1 MSIADS
7 TTRFAETAVDLLPA
21 LAQRWSPRSFDVT
34 AEIDESKLTAA
45 LEAARWSPSAN
56 NTQPWRFIVGRRGSA
71 AFDTIAQNLM
81 GFNKAWAGSASALV
95 LALAEV
101 TDTEG
106 NPRRFATYD
115 LGQAVAH
122 LTIQAHHDGLH
133 AHQMGGIDVDGL
145 RAAFDIDDR
154 FLPYSVTALG
164 TVGDPDALPDALRE
178 RELAPRTRNALDDI
192 VVVND

>member
-7 TTRFAETAVDLLPA
+7 TTRFADTAVDLLPA
-21 LAQRWSPRSFDVT
+21 LAERWSPRSFDVT

-56 NTQPWRFIVGRRGSA
+56 NSQPWRFIVGRRGSA

-101 TDTEG
+101 TDAEG

-133 AHQMGGIDVDGL
+133 AHQMGGIEVDGL

-154 FLPYSVTALG
+154 FLPFSVTALG
-164 TVGDPDALPDALRE
+164 TVGDPDALPDVLRE

>member
-7 TTRFAETAVDLLPA
+7 TTRFADTDVDLLPA
-21 LAQRWSPRSFDVT
+21 LAERWSPRAFDAT

-56 NTQPWRFIVGRRGSA
+56 NSQPWRFIVGRRGSA
-71 AFDTIAQNLM
+71 AFDTIAQNLL
-81 GFNKAWAGSASALV
+81 GFNQAWAGSASALV
-95 LALAEV
+95 LAVAEV
-101 TDTEG
+101 TDSEG

-145 RAAFDIDDR
+145 RAAFDIGER
-154 FLPYSVTALG
+154 FLPFSVTALG
-164 TVGDPDALPDALRE
+164 TVGDPDVLPERLRE
-178 RELAPRTRNALDDI
+178 RELAPRTRNALTDI